1 MLTVRF
7 TGVDGE
13 ILQEETLTAGMVG
26 RQVMLEF
33 SPEWE
38 GLSKTVVFTAGSVTR
53 DAIYTGGPVTIP
65 AEVLEKPLVPFWVGV
80 YGVSADGKVV
90 IPTVRKEIS
99 VIQPGA
105 NPSGDPGTEPDLP
118 VWAQLQTQLDKSG
131 RDVTELQ
138 NNISGI
144 SVFTRYVTSKGYVL
158 SIDTNAMTV
167 RIPKG
172 YVFLKRPRVGQSRL
186 TVEETIC
193 TINTESEFS
202 FVAMNVLTTRE
213 VVSINPANFDATT
226 QVVLAVLWNRHYTDP
241 AANWIMG
248 PYQVDGE
255 MYNDPAQCSSADEVA
270 AVASKASNIGPFITI
285 HDTVLDIVGD
295 SITLN
300 TGYIYARDMRIYITQ
315 TTVERNTE
323 SSMCLLVYDRSDSA
337 VKCVSGWNGLSDTQ
351 ILIAA
356 ISKLYPGNENTNY
369 IPGKWS
375 VDGVV
380 YPKVDMEDVEE
391 RLDALEAQPVHP
403 GTGGLK
409 WYALG
414 DSITRGMYGFI
425 SGDGA
430 GVDPETCWA
439 NLAAQYNGWTLTN
452 KGVSGSGYLVQGGT
466 DPKTNAR
473 EQVDAADFSGAEL
486 VTLAYGVNDYFQ
498 NFGVGTMEDDVS
510 TGGTFISNMR
520 YCIEKILADNPTVK
534 IVVISPINTCRGSA
548 DTNWGL
554 GKANSAGA
562 TLEDFCNAEKAVCE
576 YYGIEFVDMLHSSVV
591 NRQNITTALPDGVHP
606 SRAIHKQMARELSRK
621 IMSA

>member
-1 MLTVRF
+1 MKVVHKIDIHLDDMKRLPPIDVSQGDDKTRILELSLYSGGQPWDVPEGVSVAVAYSGPGGKGIYDTLPDGSAACAVADNVVTATVIPQALAMH
-7 TGVDGE
+7 GNVQ
-13 ILQEETLTAGMVG
+13 LAL
-26 RQVMLEF
+26 
-33 SPEWE
+33 
-38 GLSKTVVFTAGSVTR
+38 VFTDG
-53 DAIYTGGPVTIP
+53 
-65 AEVLEKPLVPFWVGV
+65 
-80 YGVSADGKVV
+80 DGK
-90 IPTVRKEIS
+90 
-99 VIQPGA
+99 
-105 NPSGDPGTEPDLP
+105 
-118 VWAQLQTQLDKSG
+118 QLSTFC
-131 RDVTELQ
+131 VT
-138 NNISGI
+138 
-144 SVFTRYVTSKGYVL
+144 F
-158 SIDTNAMTV
+158 
-167 RIPKG
+167 
-172 YVFLKRPRVGQSRL
+172 RVA
-186 TVEETIC
+186 V
-193 TINTESEFS
+193 
-202 FVAMNVLTTRE
+202 
-213 VVSINPANFDATT
+213 NPAVGAVQPEPYFNIRQWVDEKVAN
-226 QVVLAVLWNRHYTDP
+226 QV
-241 AANWIMG
+241 
-248 PYQVDGE
+248 
-255 MYNDPAQCSSADEVA
+255 C
-270 AVASKASNIGPFITI
+270 NIGPFITI

-300 TGYIYARDMRIYITQ
+300 TGYIYARDERIYITQ

-337 VKCVSGWNGLSDTQ
+337 VKCISGWNGLSDTQ

-391 RLDALEAQPVHP
+391 RLDALEAQPVYP

-452 KGVSGSGYLVQGGT
+452 KGVSGSGYLAQGGT
-466 DPKTNAR
+466 DPETNAR
-473 EQVDAADFSGAEL
+473 EQVDATDFSGAEL

-520 YCIEKILADNPTVK
+520 YCIEKILTDNPTVK
-534 IVVISPINTCRGSA
+534 IVVISPINTNRGSA
-548 DTNWGL
+548 DTNWGI

-621 IMSA
+621 IMGA

>member
-1 MLTVRF
+1 MLTISF
-7 TGVDGE
+7 TGVDGK
-13 ILQEETLTAGMVG
+13 IVRKETLTAGMVG

-33 SPEWE
+33 SPEWD
-38 GLSKTVVFTAGSVTR
+38 GLSKTVVFSAGSVTR

-65 AEVLEKPLVPFWVGV
+65 AEVLAKPLMTFWVGV
-80 YGVSADGKVV
+80 YGVSADGQVV
-90 IPTVRKEIS
+90 IPTVRTAVS

-105 NPSGDPGTEPDLP
+105 DPSGDPGTVPDLP
-118 VWAQLQTQLDKSG
+118 VWAQLQTQLDKTG
-131 RDVTELQ
+131 GDITELQ

-144 SVFTRYVTSKGYVL
+144 SVLARYVSSKGYVL
-158 SIDTNAMTV
+158 SIDTNAMKV

-270 AVASKASNIGPFITI
+270 ALASKASNIGPFITI

-295 SITLN
+295 SITVN
-300 TGYIYARDMRIYITQ
+300 TGYIYARDTRISIPQ
-315 TTVERNTE
+315 TTVERNAE

-337 VKCVSGWNGLSDTQ
+337 VKCISGWDGLSDTQ

-356 ISKLYPGNENTNY
+356 ISKLYPGNENANY

-380 YPKVDMEDVEE
+380 YPKVAMEDVEE
-391 RLDALEAQPVHP
+391 RLDALEANQTPP
-403 GTGGLK
+403 GTSGLN

-414 DSITRGMYGFI
+414 DSITRGMYGFV

-430 GVDPETCWA
+430 GVDLETCWA

-466 DPKTNAR
+466 APKANAR
-473 EQVDAADFSGAEL
+473 QQVDGIDFSGVDL

-498 NFGVGTMEDDVS
+498 NHGAGTMEDDVA
-510 TGGTFISNMR
+510 TGGTFTSNMR
-520 YCIEKILADNPTVK
+520 YCIEKIMTDNPTAK
-534 IVVISPINTCRGSA
+534 IVVISPINTNRGSA
-548 DTNWGL
+548 DTNWAI
-554 GKANSAGA
+554 GKANNAGA
-562 TLEDFCNAEKAVCE
+562 TLEDFYNAEKAVCE
-576 YYGIEFVDMLHSSVV
+576 YYGIEFIDMLHSSVV
-591 NRQNITTALPDGVHP
+591 NRKNITTALPDGVHP

-621 IMSA
+621 IMGA